1 MDDEDKE
8 EIEDGVDVAT
18 VLTAIGKA
26 FIFQIP
32 PKPSAQGHSAE
43 QWPKQ
48 ALWAGR
54 LKVLQTNTQ
63 CVLQLEHTD
72 KDGIYLK
79 VPVNT
84 HESGDLNA
92 PQTIEPVIDS
102 SRYFALTI
110 LKPNTV
116 NQYFELGLGFENR
129 DDSSDFKSAL
139 QEYERIKR
147 SMSKA
152 KEEIDKLVTED
163 FALHENEMLDIKPI
177 KNNTNKKILI
187 TIKII
192 KIMMTCCL
200 CLHQHMIKNQK
211 KNKNTKNDNNENEN
225 DNNDNDDDFSNF
237 VSNTT
242 TTNNT
247 NNNTNNDNSNKK
259 KTIKM
264 TTMIGLLIFEKNEK

>member
-177 KNNTNKKILI
+177 KNNTNKKNTNNNKNNQNNDDMLFMPPP
-187 TIKII
+187 TKDKKIKK
-192 KIMMTCCL
+192 KI
-200 CLHQHMIKNQK
+200 
-211 KNKNTKNDNNENEN
+211 KNTKNDNNENEN

-259 KTIKM
+259 KQSK
-264 TTMIGLLIFEKNEK
+264 

>member
-177 KNNTNKKILI
+177 KNNTNKKN
-187 TIKII
+187 TNNN
-192 KIMMTCCL
+192 
-200 CLHQHMIKNQK
+200 KNNQNNDDMLFMPPPTHDKKSK

-259 KTIKM
+259 NNQNDNNDWS
-264 TTMIGLLIFEKNEK
+264 FDF